1 MGWLTHDQYERLNTA
16 GIRTY
21 FEKAFNPCTI
31 HYMSV
36 QNFREVYMVLSR
48 PEFPNERFAM
58 VCLIINTPKEFG
70 YKDMDETCGPN
81 YYNAPKKLL
90 EMLTPIESEWANQWR
105 ADCWNK
111 IAAQARLKKGATF
124 IYKDKLYGIK
134 KATKSSVI
142 ASAGFYDQKFR
153 THHVMRLMSP
163 LKA

>member
-105 ADCWNK
+105 ANCWNRITSHAMLRKVK
-111 IAAQARLKKGATF
+111 INCTGLKKP
-124 IYKDKLYGIK
+124 
-134 KATKSSVI
+134 
-142 ASAGFYDQKFR
+142 QK
-153 THHVMRLMSP
+153 VV
-163 LKA
+163 